1 MDRRPR
7 ALASA
12 LLLAALPAL
21 AADAPP
27 LRAMRWL
34 APGTDLVAALAFAPT
49 ECLGPVAPEAQVS
62 VETGR
67 AAFASPLLLGGQAA
81 RAGLSCAACH
91 RNGRGNADFAFPGLS
106 GAPGTADVTS
116 SLLSSY
122 RGDRVD
128 NPVPIPDLAGPV
140 AARKIDRDPAKPDLE
155 AFVRGLIVEE
165 FDGAAPPPAVLAGLA
180 AYVRALSPAAC
191 PAAPRVPVTVSS
203 VASDADRAVAAAQA
217 ALTVGDKATAVAML
231 LAARAQ
237 LGLLD
242 ERFAGAALA
251 AERAAIRRS
260 DTELAKLLAGVRGG
274 DDVAAGLVRWRAGL
288 PALARGLEAGA
299 QQSLFAPE
307 QLARAAPAERSGG

>member
-1 MDRRPR
+1 MDRRPG
-7 ALASA
+7 AVAAA
-12 LLLAALPAL
+12 LLLAGLAPAL

-34 APGTDLVAALAFAPT
+34 APGTDPVAALAYAPA
-49 ECLGPVAPEAQVS
+49 ECLGPVPAAARS
-62 VETGR
+62 AVETGR

-91 RNGRGNADFAFPGLS
+91 RSGRSNPDFLFPGVS
-106 GAPGTADVTS
+106 GTPGTADVTN
-116 SLLSSY
+116 SLLSSH

-155 AFVRGLIVEE
+155 RFIHGLVVEE
-165 FDGAAPPPAVLAGLA
+165 FDGAEPPPAVLAGLA

-191 PAAPRVPVTVSS
+191 PAEPRAPVTVAA
-203 VASDADRAVAAAQA
+203 VASDADRAAAAAQA
-217 ALTVGDKATAVAML
+217 ALAAGDRATAAAML

-242 ERFAGAALA
+242 ERFAGPTLAADRAAIRDSDAALA
-251 AERAAIRRS
+251 A
-260 DTELAKLLAGVRGG
+260 LLAGVRGG
-274 DDVAAGLVRWRAGL
+274 KDMAAALVRWRAEL
-288 PALARGLEAGA
+288 PALTRRLAAA
-299 QQSLFAPE
+299 QRASLFAPE
-307 QLARAAPAERSGG
+307 RLTAITIG

>member
-7 ALASA
+7 ALVAA

-21 AADAPP
+21 AADTPP

-34 APGTDLVAALAFAPT
+34 APGTDLVAALAFAPP
-49 ECLGPVAPEAQVS
+49 ECLGPVAPEARIS

-91 RNGRGNADFAFPGLS
+91 RNGRGNPDFRFPGVS

-116 SLLSSY
+116 SLLSSH
-122 RGDRVD
+122 RGDRLD
-128 NPVPIPDLAGPV
+128 NPVPIPDLAGPIV
-140 AARKIDRDPAKPDLE
+140 ARKVDRDPAKPDLE
-155 AFVRGLIVEE
+155 RFIRGLVVEE
-165 FDGAAPPPAVLAGLA
+165 FDGAEPPPAVLAGLA

-191 PAAPRVPVTVSS
+191 TAEGRLPLTVAA
-203 VASDADRAVAAAQA
+203 VASDADRAAAAAQA
-217 ALTVGDKATAVAML
+217 ALAQGDRATAAVML

-251 AERAAIRRS
+251 ADRTAIRQSDGTLAQLLRQLRS
-260 DTELAKLLAGVRGG
+260 GG
-274 DDVAAGLVRWRAGL
+274 DITRPLVAWRADL
-288 PALARGLEAGA
+288 PALARKLEAA
-299 QQSLFAPE
+299 QPASLFAPDR
-307 QLARAAPAERSGG
+307 LAAITNG